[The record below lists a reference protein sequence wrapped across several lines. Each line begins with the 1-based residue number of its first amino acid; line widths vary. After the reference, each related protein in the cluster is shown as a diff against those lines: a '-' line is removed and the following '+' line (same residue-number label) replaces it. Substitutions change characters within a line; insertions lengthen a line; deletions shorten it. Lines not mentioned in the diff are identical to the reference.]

1 MENSFE
7 HHDDH
12 DLVVTLDRVL
22 DALTDDRLRLAGPA
36 DRLKLALAAVRVAS
50 RVSVW
55 AQELVAGID
64 SDEVAVQVHGTSTTT
79 WLTDAARFTPREARR
94 LIRAGEGLARF
105 PQVSQAARAGEVSAV
120 QAEAITGVLD
130 DLPADFDTEQLAQG
144 EALMVEF
151 AHTHN
156 SRELRMLSQHL
167 VEVLSPETAE
177 QSEAD
182 RLEREL
188 KGATARRCLAF
199 VDDGHGSVLIRG
211 SLPVADAEPFRK
223 LIDSYAAQVKRG
235 LEALDPLQPT
245 MTATQRRADALVRLV
260 DRHQQQS
267 LAPCL
272 GGDRP
277 RVTMTVSWETLL
289 RQARE
294 TGQPGGA
301 DDTGADCRGD
311 EAAGAG
317 HATDGHAAAA
327 TGAAAPT
334 EDGAASTVGAAAT
347 DGHAAAATG
356 TAASTEDGAAA
367 TEAAASTDG
376 AAAGDGH
383 AAVATGAAASADGAA
398 ATDTNIDG
406 PTGSSAST
414 DARPRSDGGGATCS
428 RPTSDTE
435 QTSHASPGAGRTGTG
450 QSTAPSVLRRLL
462 CDADILP
469 IVLGGPSE
477 ILDVGRE
484 QRLVT
489 ATIRAAL
496 NQRDQGCVFP
506 GCDTPPDACHAHHIQ
521 PWWNGGTTSLG
532 NLVLLCP
539 HHHGLIEPSHDPSAD
554 RWSLHLRPDGVSE
567 IRPPRRVDPRQHPR
581 IHARFLT
588 HLRT

>member
-94 LIRAGEGLARF
+94 LIRAGEGLTPD
-105 PQVSQAARAGEVSAV
+105 PQVSQAARAGEVSRSKPK
-120 QAEAITGVLD
+120 QS
-130 DLPADFDTEQLAQG
+130 PAFWTTCRPTSTPNNSPKVKHSWSSSG
-144 EALMVEF
+144 
-151 AHTHN
+151 HTHN

-199 VDDGHGSVLIRG
+199 VDDGHGSVLIQG

-223 LIDSYAAQVKRG
+223 LIDSYAAQIKRG

-245 MTATQRRADALVRLV
+245 MTATQRRADALIRLV

-277 RVTMTVSWETLL
+277 RVTMTVSWETLP

-334 EDGAASTVGAAAT
+334 EDGAASTDGAAAG

-356 TAASTEDGAAA
+356 AAASTEDGAAA

-450 QSTAPSVLRRLL
+450 QSDRT
-462 CDADILP
+462 
-469 IVLGGPSE
+469 
-477 ILDVGRE
+477 
-484 QRLVT
+484 Q
-489 ATIRAAL
+489 RAA
-496 NQRDQGCVFP
+496 RTVCA
-506 GCDTPPDACHAHHIQ
+506 T
-521 PWWNGGTTSLG
+521 TTS
-532 NLVLLCP
+532 CP
-539 HHHGLIEPSHDPSAD
+539 SCWAGRPRYSTSAGSNALSPPPSA
-554 RWSLHLRPDGVSE
+554 
-567 IRPPRRVDPRQHPR
+567 PR
-581 IHARFLT
+581 
-588 HLRT
+588 

>member
-311 EAAGAG
+311 EAAGAD

-327 TGAAAPT
+327 TGAARIHRGWRCIHRWRCGHRRACCCSHRYRRIHRGWRCGHRGRRIHRWCCGWRRACCCSHRCCRIGRWGCGHRHEHRRAYRLVRLHRCSPAQRRRRGNLLAPDKRHRADQPRQPRRRPDRHRAEHRT
-334 EDGAASTVGAAAT
+334 QRAAQTVVRRRHPA
-347 DGHAAAATG
+347 HR
-356 TAASTEDGAAA
+356 
-367 TEAAASTDG
+367 
-376 AAAGDGH
+376 AGR
-383 AAVATGAAASADGAA
+383 AVR
-398 ATDTNIDG
+398 DTRR
-406 PTGSSAST
+406 
-414 DARPRSDGGGATCS
+414 RPGATPC
-428 RPTSDTE
+428 
-435 QTSHASPGAGRTGTG
+435 H
-450 QSTAPSVLRRLL
+450 RR
-462 CDADILP
+462 
-469 IVLGGPSE
+469 
-477 ILDVGRE
+477 
-484 QRLVT
+484 
-489 ATIRAAL
+489 
-496 NQRDQGCVFP
+496 
-506 GCDTPPDACHAHHIQ
+506 H
-521 PWWNGGTTSLG
+521 
-532 NLVLLCP
+532 
-539 HHHGLIEPSHDPSAD
+539 
-554 RWSLHLRPDGVSE
+554 
-567 IRPPRRVDPRQHPR
+567 PRRVESTRPGLCVPRLRHPTGR
-581 IHARFLT
+581 LPRPPHPALVERRHHLT
-588 HLRT
+588 GQPRPALSAPPRPDRTQPRPVRRPVEPAPAPRRGQ